1 MKIAC
6 PNCGTRFTVP
16 DNALGT
22 KGRRIRCARC
32 AHTWHQDPLTPGATP
47 DNGADADA
55 SASAAPHGSHATLAD
70 HLGAEPPG
78 PGPRGLEGTSGDGSG
93 SGDGGVG
100 IDPFAD
106 PLDDLSRPDPL
117 PGQREPAEAGDG
129 DLPDFDDILAR
140 LEDQERERSGRRGG
154 GRDDDTLFGADD
166 ELPGV
171 LREGPGS
178 QRRSK
183 PPAWA
188 SGLLALVILLAGLA
202 GALYFLRDTVVGWV
216 PAMEEVY
223 QSMGIAL
230 THPGLGLQLE
240 NVVPTREMVDGEEVL
255 VVRGFIHNV
264 SDVDRPVP
272 ALQLMLNDTDGDM
285 VQRMVQAPPKTS
297 LTPDESTSFRMTM
310 RNRLPE
316 AVAIEVAFT
325 DRPAEPMVAPPPTE
339 GGGEGEGEATGGAVV
354 GEGDRPASSWRQSA
368 SCQRDHRGGG
378 QLRGAGCLPAPT
390 RVGLQP
396 VGSLIKAERRAL

>member
-6 PNCGTRFTVP
+6 PKCGTRFTVP

-32 AHTWHQDPLTPGATP
+32 AHMWHQDPLPPGAAP
-47 DNGADADA
+47 DDGANAAESA
-55 SASAAPHGSHATLAD
+55 SASAAPPGSHATLAD

-78 PGPRGLEGTSGDGSG
+78 PGPRGLEGGSG
-93 SGDGGVG
+93 GDGGDGGDGGGGSGV
-100 IDPFAD
+100 DPLAD
-106 PLDDLSRPDPL
+106 PLDDLSRPAPL
-117 PGQREPAEAGDG
+117 PGQREPAEAVDP

-140 LEDQERERSGRRGG
+140 LEDQERERSGRSGH

-171 LREGPGS
+171 LRQGPGG
-178 QRRSK
+178 RRPSKK

-216 PAMEEVY
+216 PAMEGVY
-223 QSMGIAL
+223 QSLGIPL

-240 NVVPTREMVDGEEVL
+240 NVVPTRELVDGEEVL

-272 ALQLMLNDTDGDM
+272 ALQLLLNDADGEM
-285 VQRMVQAPPKTS
+285 VQRMVQAPPQTS

-325 DRPAEPMVAPPPTE
+325 DRPLEPMVAPPGNE
-339 GGGEGEGEATGGAVV
+339 GGDEG
-354 GEGDRPASSWRQSA
+354 PA
-368 SCQRDHRGGG
+368 
-378 QLRGAGCLPAPT
+378 
-390 RVGLQP
+390 
-396 VGSLIKAERRAL
+396 AE

>member
-6 PNCGTRFTVP
+6 PKCGTRFTVP

-32 AHTWHQDPLTPGATP
+32 AHMWHQDPLMPEAAPDDGA
-47 DNGADADA
+47 GAAESVSA
-55 SASAAPHGSHATLAD
+55 SASTPPHGSHATLAD

-78 PGPRGLEGTSGDGSG
+78 PGPRGLEG
-93 SGDGGVG
+93 SGDGGGSGV
-100 IDPFAD
+100 DPLAD

-117 PGQREPAEAGDG
+117 PGQREPAEAADA

-140 LEDQERERSGRRGG
+140 LEDQERERSGRRGQVH
-154 GRDDDTLFGADD
+154 DDDTLFGADD

-171 LREGPGS
+171 LRQGPGG
-178 QRRSK
+178 RRSSKK

-188 SGLLALVILLAGLA
+188 SGLLALIILLAGLA

-216 PAMEEVY
+216 PAMEGVY
-223 QSMGIAL
+223 QSLGIPL

-240 NVVPTREMVDGEEVL
+240 NVVPTRELVDGEEVL

-272 ALQLMLNDTDGDM
+272 ALQLLLNDAEGEM

-297 LTPDESTSFRMTM
+297 LTPDESISFRMTM

-325 DRPAEPMVAPPPTE
+325 DRPLEPMVAPPATE
-339 GGGEGEGEATGGAVV
+339 GGDGGEG
-354 GEGDRPASSWRQSA
+354 PAQ
-368 SCQRDHRGGG
+368 
-378 QLRGAGCLPAPT
+378 
-390 RVGLQP
+390 
-396 VGSLIKAERRAL
+396 